1 MKNFSLYYQLKRFQC
16 LILPT
21 IFFFVALFIYNKI
34 GMPENPF
41 NAIIVV
47 IAILVGYGPWVLDG
61 AKDYWNDWLNI
72 LRSMTKGLVFT
83 VCFLC
88 LGAGFLAENTT
99 IDEQINEWILTY
111 IGEYFSDCCFMI
123 VWVILLIITFNET
136 MPVITIF
143 YNILEKNWY
152 LENEAPNSEK
162 GETWIFYKNGK
173 LIITSPLKESKEISH
188 VYAWKYNPQMKSII
202 LLSEERTQVF
212 FNFNVQNFYNYQSLS
227 FTTNQPNSLYQFS
240 SMMPQIVNMTEED
253 NDGDYD
259 GEREDK
265 NQCNESIEVQEN
277 R

>member
-1 MKNFSLYYQLKRFQC
+1 
-16 LILPT
+16 
-21 IFFFVALFIYNKI
+21 
-34 GMPENPF
+34 MPENPF

-72 LRSMTKGLVFT
+72 LRSMTKGLVVT

-123 VWVILLIITFNET
+123 VWVILLIITFNEI

-162 GETWIFYKNGK
+162 GEAWIFYKNGK
-173 LIITSPLKESKEISH
+173 LIITSPLESKEISH